1 MSQQLTLEISDEM
14 YATLQQQASAVGLSV
29 SEWLMVSLNEQYG
42 MPTSPTMHAETQ
54 HEEARQRLLCYA
66 GAISLGYVTGTE
78 NESIDA
84 DLAKAY
90 ANEF

>member
-1 MSQQLTLEISDEM
+1 MSQQLVLEINDDI
-14 YATLQQQASAVGLSV
+14 YLKLQHQANVARLSV
-29 SEWLMVSLNEQYG
+29 SELLTTQINRQYG
-42 MPTSPTMHAETQ
+42 ILSTANLNNEVEQ
-54 HEEARQRLLCYA
+54 EARQRLLSYA
-66 GAISLGYVTGTE
+66 GTINLGYPTGID

>member
-1 MSQQLTLEISDEM
+1 MSQQLILEISDDI
-14 YATLQQQASAVGLSV
+14 YLSLQHQANVAKLSV
-29 SEWLMVSLNEQYG
+29 SELLIAQINKKYGALSNSNLTSAVEQ
-42 MPTSPTMHAETQ
+42 
-54 HEEARQRLLCYA
+54 EARQRLLNYA
-66 GAISLGYVTGTE
+66 GVINLGYATGID

>member
-1 MSQQLTLEISDEM
+1 MSQQLILEISDEI
-14 YATLQQQASAVGLSV
+14 YLNLQHQANAVSLSV
-29 SEWLMVSLNEQYG
+29 SELLITQINKKYGVLNSSNLTSAVEQ
-42 MPTSPTMHAETQ
+42 
-54 HEEARQRLLCYA
+54 EARQRLLNYA
-66 GAISLGYVTGTE
+66 GFINLGYATGID

>member
-1 MSQQLTLEISDEM
+1 MSQQLILEINDDI
-14 YATLQQQASAVGLSV
+14 YLKLQRQASAVSLSV
-29 SEWLMVSLNEQYG
+29 SALITTQINRQYG
-42 MPTSPTMHAETQ
+42 ILSAANLSNEVEQ
-54 HEEARQRLLCYA
+54 EARQRLLGYA
-66 GAISLGYVTGTE
+66 GSINLGYPTGID

>member
-1 MSQQLTLEISDEM
+1 MSQQLILEVSDDI
-14 YATLQQQASAVGLSV
+14 YLSLQHQANAASLSV
-29 SEWLMVSLNEQYG
+29 SELLIAQINKKYG
-42 MPTSPTMHAETQ
+42 VLSSANLTSTVKRA
-54 HEEARQRLLCYA
+54 ARQRLLNYA
-66 GAISLGYVTGTE
+66 GVINLGYATGID